1 MLVTHTESKKKG
13 IWLNTRGNELLVWN
27 VNDGVKDVWPIELTE
42 CDLGTEEKEDKND
55 EFRNLLHAIT
65 SPKGMEVVNE
75 SELMLLVTKSI
86 AYFLENGYLGK
97 KDTLEDSIK
106 ILQEV
111 LYHSLGECFPFGVER
126 DEILMF
132 IHQKL
137 PYLIQGAYWGFALSP
152 IANPPEVEEE
162 VEEEEDLC
170 APHEFEESPIILLE
184 KKPLTYYGCCGNCFR
199 TSRSKL

>member
-1 MLVTHTESKKKG
+1 MIIIHTETKKRG
-13 IWLNTRGNELLVWN
+13 VWLNTLEKEILVWN
-27 VNDGVKDVWPIELTE
+27 INDSVKDVWPKELTE
-42 CDLGTEEKEDKND
+42 CELEKDAEKEDKND
-55 EFRNLLHAIT
+55 EFKNLLHAIS

-111 LYHSLGECFPFGVER
+111 LYHALGECFPFGVER

-152 IANPPEVEEE
+152 IANPPKEEIE
-162 VEEEEDLC
+162 EEEEDLC
-170 APHEFEESPIILLE
+170 PPHELGESPLVLLE
-184 KKPLTYYGCCGNCFR
+184 KKPLTYYGCCGKCFGR
-199 TSRSKL
+199 SSRM